1 TIHLA
6 ALIAVAIVWLV
17 VLLGAERMQRILG
30 AKVMTAFERLM
41 GLILAAM
48 SIEMLLAGIREYL
61 KTLS

>member
-1 TIHLA
+1 MTIHLA

-48 SIEMLLAGIREYL
+48 SIEMLLAVSANI
-61 KTLS
+61 